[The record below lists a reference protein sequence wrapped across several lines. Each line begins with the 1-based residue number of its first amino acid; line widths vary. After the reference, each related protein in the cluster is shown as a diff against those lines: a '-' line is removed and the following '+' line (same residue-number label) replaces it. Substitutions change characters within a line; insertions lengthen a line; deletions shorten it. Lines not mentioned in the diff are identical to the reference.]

1 MSSWKTVSFSRMNS
15 LNIPYLCRLFYD
27 AVSTTQLPIL

>member
-1 MSSWKTVSFSRMNS
+1 MSSWATISFSRMNS

-27 AVSTTQLPIL
+27 AVSATQLRII